1 MSAYSWPPL
10 FSFIRAYHIITLI
23 GVLQKWLNVKGLL
36 HQNEAE
42 TKVYAFSQPHCF
54 AILYYFAKTCNNRL
68 IPAI

>member
-1 MSAYSWPPL
+1 L

-42 TKVYAFSQPHCF
+42 TKCMLFLNLIVSQF
-54 AILYYFAKTCNNRL
+54 YIILLKRAT
-68 IPAI
+68 IG